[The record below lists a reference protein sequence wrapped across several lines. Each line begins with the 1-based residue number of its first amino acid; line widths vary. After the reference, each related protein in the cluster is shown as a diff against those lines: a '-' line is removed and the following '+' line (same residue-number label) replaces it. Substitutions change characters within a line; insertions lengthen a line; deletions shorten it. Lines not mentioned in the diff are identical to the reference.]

1 MSKCKFSG
9 QRRRKH
15 SRCWVRLHRGCG
27 PAIKTGVQ
35 RVPGRGADVGK
46 AAMSEAHETQ
56 GVGDLRHY
64 MPAVGKKYTLELC
77 RVDLSPVAVQTL
89 PP

>member
-1 MSKCKFSG
+1 M
-9 QRRRKH
+9 
-15 SRCWVRLHRGCG
+15 
-27 PAIKTGVQ
+27 TEVQ

-64 MPAVGKKYTLELC
+64 MPVGKKYTLELC
-77 RVDLSPVAVQTL
+77 RLDLSPVAVQTL
-89 PP
+89 PPKQMSTLYLGAILEL